1 MYINVFT
8 TWWYS
13 EDLWGEH
20 IRRFSKW
27 DMDSLEG
34 ELHGTCH
41 RVTFHGLF
49 DTCHCVDCQITRGA
63 EMITQQGIHLPTK
76 VRRWFAGMEYP
87 ALKTNGFYLGKRKII
102 FNNLQWCLG
111 RGDVSCQEVIN
122 PLLPDGFIVFSLLF
136 GFVLLEFAVKS
147 LSSVICLKN
156 TSESSTHLKALV
168 EIGNLS
174 YGWK

>member
-1 MYINVFT
+1 MSSLRDDTVKTFEGNISVAFPSGIWTRWKVNSMEPATGWRFMDCSIRATVSTVKSREAPRWSPSKAFT
-8 TWWYS
+8 FPPTCGD
-13 EDLWGEH
+13 DLQVWNT
-20 IRRFSKW
+20 
-27 DMDSLEG
+27 L
-34 ELHGTCH
+34 
-41 RVTFHGLF
+41 
-49 DTCHCVDCQITRGA
+49 Q
-63 EMITQQGIHLPTK
+63 
-76 VRRWFAGMEYP
+76 
-87 ALKTNGFYLGKRKII
+87 KTNGFYLGKRKII